1 MYIYFKVWENNS
13 KKIPVKGK
21 SFSVNRETETPKS
34 KLVKYSENAQSRQ
47 PALDLLNYPIFKGK
61 WDNIQSFS

>member
-1 MYIYFKVWENNS
+1 MKITQ
-13 KKIPVKGK
+13 KIPVKGK

-47 PALDLLNYPIFKGK
+47 PALDLLNYPIFKESEITYY
-61 WDNIQSFS
+61 NL